1 MRTSVP
7 AALLALALLAGTAR
21 AADFDMVMKA
31 WCTQAG
37 DWRGDIDVTDANA
50 KTQRIALLSHHDC
63 DTDARLH
70 TVRERFGNGESTVKV
85 TYADAKA
92 NVFRTEYF
100 SGGTQRGYQYGFI
113 SVEMTDPAH
122 WKTVIMTPA
131 GTETYDGRPAL
142 VRYVRIRNGDTV
154 ESLKE
159 VQYTDA
165 PGEFRQ
171 RSRIVQHRQ

>member
-1 MRTSVP
+1 MRISVP
-7 AALLALALLAGTAR
+7 AVSLALALFGGTAR
-21 AADFDMVMKA
+21 AADFDTVMKA

-37 DWRGDIDVTDANA
+37 EWRGDIDVTDAKA
-50 KTQRIALLSHHDC
+50 KMQRIALRTHHDC
-63 DTDARLH
+63 DPNAKLH
-70 TVRERFGNGESTVKV
+70 TVRERFGDGESTVKV

-100 SGGTQRGYQYGFI
+100 AGGTQRGYQYGFI

-122 WKTVIMTPA
+122 WKTVIMTPP

-171 RSRIVQHRQ
+171 RSRIVQRRQ